1 MFQLF
6 SCVNTGCSLGFTA
19 ISLHLSPYTLVEH
32 MLAILEIRA
41 CNQLGFLMAEQSLR
55 HRICPG
61 FFLHLLWLSCTTKV
75 TFWLL
80 IKGFKS
86 REIFRVLGRWGK
98 SSGHPGTDLFC
109 RPSDQKA
116 RAWCLSPHAH
126 SAFHRG
132 HTTEK
137 KKRLQQSWNILDKGR
152 HKRIVL
158 HSLWS
163 DAFFHYWRHCY
174 EEDCR

>member
-1 MFQLF
+1 MP
-6 SCVNTGCSLGFTA
+6 V
-19 ISLHLSPYTLVEH
+19 
-32 MLAILEIRA
+32 ILEIGA
-41 CNQLGFLMAEQSLR
+41 CNQVRFLMAEQSLGPR
-55 HRICPG
+55 DAPFAV
-61 FFLHLLWLSCTTKV
+61 FFLNLLWLGCTTKV
-75 TFWLL
+75 AFWLR

-98 SSGHPGTDLFC
+98 SSGHPRTDLFC

-116 RAWCLSPHAH
+116 RVWRLSPHAH

-132 HTTEK
+132 HTTER
-137 KKRLQQSWNILDKGR
+137 KKRLWQSWNILDKRR

-163 DAFFHYWRHCY
+163 DAFFQYLAALLWGRL
-174 EEDCR
+174 